1 MGTSPHRTPIVTNIH
16 DGEFVSETNPRGER
30 WTHLDLDSARLG
42 VRVEI
47 MQPGDHSSFHHWHT
61 QEEEHVLVLEGQAT
75 LVLGPEDDREA
86 LTLKPGDHVCFHA
99 NEPTAHH
106 IVATGEAPVRLLVF
120 GERLASD
127 VVVYPDHQ
135 VMMVKAMDFAQFTYR
150 PLARPGQAEVTDGDD
165 G

>member
-1 MGTSPHRTPIVTNIH
+1 MSAPRRTPVVTNIH
-16 DGEFVSETNPRGER
+16 RGAFVTEASPRSER

-47 MQPGDHSSFHHWHT
+47 LEPGEHSSYHHWHT
-61 QEEEHVLVLEGQAT
+61 QEEEHVLVLEGTVT
-75 LVLGPEDDREA
+75 LVLGPEDAREE
-86 LTLKPGDHVCFHA
+86 LELGSGDHVCFHA
-99 NEPTAHH
+99 GDETAHH
-106 IVATGEAPVRLLVF
+106 LENRSDAPARVLVF

-150 PLARPGQAEVTDGDD
+150 PLERSTASADEDER
-165 G
+165 